1 MGWVCCWSGLQGF
14 DMSIGVIGGCGHIKF
29 LVVGGLICPLV
40 GGRLG
45 LVVGRGGLL
54 VIVDC
59 LRCLR
64 CF

>member
-1 MGWVCCWSGLQGF
+1 MQGF